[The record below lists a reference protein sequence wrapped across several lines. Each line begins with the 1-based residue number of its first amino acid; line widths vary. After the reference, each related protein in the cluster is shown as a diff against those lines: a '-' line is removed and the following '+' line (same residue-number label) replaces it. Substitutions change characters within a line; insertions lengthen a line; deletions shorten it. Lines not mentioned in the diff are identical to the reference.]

1 MKKFLALILVILSL
15 VAICSCSSAPDMSSV
30 NKITYGEKYYMSDD
44 CHKPEDE
51 RRYYIIYDDGYM
63 EFYCP
68 YGFYG
73 EKYTVRYKYD
83 IVDESTL
90 VHFYDSLVVH
100 SGSKDITEDDTGMLL
115 FSENVLMTKG
125 GSIYVREGYINAELP
140 NFGKDD

>member
-44 CHKPEDE
+44 CDKPEDE

-63 EFYCP
+63 EYYCP
-68 YGFYG
+68 DGYYG

-90 VHFYDSLVVH
+90 VRFYDSLVVH
-100 SGSKDITEDDTGMLL
+100 SGSKDVTETVTGMLL
-115 FSENVLMTKG
+115 FSENVLMTKE

-140 NFGKDD
+140 NFGKDV